1 MPEIKYH
8 NISRYKN
15 CQNNTQYTFTKNLF
29 ESKRNNKAINMG
41 ELIIFALVQLK
52 IWKTTEN
59 C

>member
-15 CQNNTQYTFTKNLF
+15 CKKNTQYTFTKNLI